1 MPEAQAA
8 ICLIRYAQKCGAKLN
23 KMGFDIP
30 FETFLGFKGNKEPDI
45 DLNFSMNTRVRL
57 MPTQRLSLEKGRPSK
72 LELSVLSQKR
82 LRMVSL

>member
-1 MPEAQAA
+1 MPKM
-8 ICLIRYAQKCGAKLN
+8 RTKLN

-45 DLNFSMNTRVRL
+45 DLTSPMNTRVRL